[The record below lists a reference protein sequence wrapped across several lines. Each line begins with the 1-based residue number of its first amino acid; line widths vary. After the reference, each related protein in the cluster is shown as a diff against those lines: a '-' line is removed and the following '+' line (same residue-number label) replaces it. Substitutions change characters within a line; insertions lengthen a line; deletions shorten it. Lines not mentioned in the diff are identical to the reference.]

1 MNDEI
6 NEKMTDRAD
15 RAVSRQVPAAKPVLD
30 SLYVQALVLP
40 VGGGPSYSFPQFH
53 IISAQPLEQL
63 RMEVPLAVGSP
74 ELLCTWCLAP
84 ALRQ

>member
-1 MNDEI
+1 MNDEM

-15 RAVSRQVPAAKPVLD
+15 RAVSRQVPAARVGL
-30 SLYVQALVLP
+30 LVCAGARP
-40 VGGGPSYSFPQFH
+40 AHWRWSVFSFSQFH
-53 IISAQPLEQL
+53 IISVQPLEQL

-74 ELLCTWCLAP
+74 ELPCSWCLAP

>member
-1 MNDEI
+1 MNDEM

-40 VGGGPSYSFPQFH
+40 VGGGPSSAFPSFTSSQHNRWNSSEWKCHWRWAALSFFAPG
-53 IISAQPLEQL
+53 AWPPL
-63 RMEVPLAVGSP
+63 
-74 ELLCTWCLAP
+74 
-84 ALRQ
+84 